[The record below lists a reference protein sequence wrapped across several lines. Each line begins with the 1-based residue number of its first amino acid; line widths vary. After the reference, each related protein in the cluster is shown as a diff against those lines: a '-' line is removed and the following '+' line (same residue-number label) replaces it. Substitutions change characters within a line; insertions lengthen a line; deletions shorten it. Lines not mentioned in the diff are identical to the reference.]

1 MNNVLNISR
10 GKIAKAQKVIIYG
23 PEGIGKSTFLSHF
36 PGVIFIDTED
46 STANMDVY
54 RTPKPTSWTMLL
66 QQITALRDHP
76 PLNGEFKTLALDTA
90 DWAEK
95 LCMHHVCNSRKVSGI
110 EDFGYGKGYTY
121 AAEEFGKLLNLLND
135 IRDQGI
141 NIAISA
147 HAMMRKFEQ
156 PDELGAYDRWELKCD
171 KRISSMLK
179 EWADMVLF
187 ANYETYVVASENKM
201 EKKKVQG
208 GRRVMYTTHHAC
220 WDAKNRFGL
229 SEKLPLD
236 FNEIAACIYAAQG
249 SISAS
254 TNEGNVPTAADTRTS
269 ADTIRYPQDVDAD
282 GLKEV
287 LEGMKK
293 KTENAPQD
301 DDLPFYGLDDTP
313 DNIPKALADLMNSS
327 GISMREIQHAV
338 ASKGFYPDNTPF
350 EVYDR
355 GFVEGVLIAAFDQ
368 VKDVIMKLRETEGLK
383 HEYN

>member
-1 MNNVLNISR
+1 MNDVLNISR
-10 GKIAKAQKVIIYG
+10 GKIAKAQKVVIYG
-23 PEGIGKSTFLSHF
+23 PEGIGKSTFLAHF

-66 QQITALRDHP
+66 QQVTALRDHP

-95 LCMHHVCNSRKVSGI
+95 LCMKHVCDSRKVSSI

-135 IRDQGI
+135 IRDQGV

-220 WDAKNRFGL
+220 WDAKNRFDL
-229 SEKLPLD
+229 PEKLPLD
-236 FNEIAACIYAAQG
+236 FNEIAVCIPAALP
-249 SISAS
+249 AS
-254 TNEGNVPTAADTRTS
+254 VSPEPDTV
-269 ADTIRYPQDVDAD
+269 RYPQDVDAD
-282 GLKEV
+282 GLKKV
-287 LEGMKK
+287 LEGMKE
-293 KTENAPQD
+293 KTENAPPD

-313 DNIPKALADLMNSS
+313 ENVPKALADLMSS
-327 GISMREIQHAV
+327 AGVSMREVQHAV
-338 ASKGFYPDNTPF
+338 ASRGFYPDNTPF
-350 EVYDR
+350 EVYDK
-355 GFVEGVLIAAFDQ
+355 GFVDGVLIAAFDQ
-368 VKDVIMKLRETEGLK
+368 VKDTIMKLRETEGLK